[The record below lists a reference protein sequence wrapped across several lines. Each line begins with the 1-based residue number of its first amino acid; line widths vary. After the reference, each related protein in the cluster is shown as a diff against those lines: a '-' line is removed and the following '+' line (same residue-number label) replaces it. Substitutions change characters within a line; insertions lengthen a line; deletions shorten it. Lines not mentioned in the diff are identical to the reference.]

1 MDASQEKAYQK
12 LSANLDDLVKNYRS
26 LLDLIRKEKDLL
38 IAADIEKLIE
48 SNKSKEALLYRLK
61 GLDSGRE
68 RYAEELAYQINAD
81 TKSPRLLEL
90 AQKIGGTAG
99 DKLRNIH
106 STLDILIKRLTE
118 LNKENEEYA
127 QSALQNLNG
136 AVGNIKDTLS
146 GKKTYE
152 KKGKMAYGPEKA
164 GNFVSKEA

>member
-12 LSANLDDLVKNYRS
+12 LSTNLEDLIKNYRS
-26 LLDLIRKEKDLL
+26 LLDLVRKEKDLL
-38 IAADIEKLIE
+38 ISAEIEKLIE
-48 SNKSKEALLYRLK
+48 SNKNKEALLYRLK

-68 RYAEELAYQINAD
+68 RYAQEFAHLLGAD
-81 TKSPRLLEL
+81 VKSPRLLEI
-90 AQKIGGTAG
+90 AQKVGGPTG

-106 STLDILIKRLTE
+106 STLDILIKRVSE
-118 LNKENEEYA
+118 LNKENETYA

-136 AVGNIKDTLS
+136 AVGNIKETLS

-152 KKGKMAYGPEKA
+152 KKGKMAYGPEKS

>member
-12 LSANLDDLVKNYRS
+12 LSTNLDDLIKNYRS
-26 LLDLIRKEKDLL
+26 LLDLVRKEKELL

-48 SNKSKEALLYRLK
+48 SNKNKEALLYRLK
-61 GLDSGRE
+61 GLDAGRE
-68 RYAEELAYQINAD
+68 RYAHELAYLVNGDVQN
-81 TKSPRLLEL
+81 PRLLEL

-106 STLDILIKRLTE
+106 STLDILIKRVTE

-152 KKGKMAYGPEKA
+152 KKGKMAYGPEKS